1 MLQGKKILL
10 GITGGIAAYKI
21 PLLIRLLKKKGAEV
35 KVMVTPDAL
44 HFVTP
49 LTLSVLSQNPV
60 SVEPFDADD
69 GTWNSHVDMALWA
82 DLMVIAPATA
92 NTIAKMACGV
102 ADNLLLTTWLA
113 SRCPVFFAPA
123 MDLDMF
129 NHPNTRDNIRKLMQL
144 GNIQIEPGSG
154 ELASGL
160 CGEGR
165 MEEPEKMVE
174 IVEEYLR
181 RQGEFAG
188 KKVLISAGPTREP
201 IDPVRYISNYSTGRM
216 GYAIAAA
223 FAGRGAEVRL
233 VSGPVEMAI
242 NHPSVQVLPVTTAA
256 EMFDACISLW
266 DDTDIAVM
274 TAAVADFT
282 PESSV
287 AEKIAK
293 GEADGMQLNLVR
305 TADIL
310 KTLGKTKTPH
320 QYLVGFALET
330 QNEMTNARA
339 KCQNKNADLIVL
351 NSLRDAGAGFG
362 TITNKVTL
370 IPASGETVSL
380 PLMSKKEVAEKL
392 LDFINKKLND

>member
-21 PLLIRLLKKKGAEV
+21 PLLIRMLKKEGAEV
-35 KVMVTPDAL
+35 KVVATPDAL
-44 HFVTP
+44 DFVTP

-60 SVEPFDADD
+60 AVAPFNTDD
-69 GTWNSHVDMALWA
+69 GTWNSHVEMALWA
-82 DLMVIAPATA
+82 DLMIIAPATA
-92 NTIAKMACGV
+92 NTMAKMAAGI

-129 NHPNTRDNIRKLMQL
+129 NHPNTRSNIQRLMQL

-174 IVEEYLR
+174 IISQYLR
-181 RQGEFAG
+181 RCCDFSG

-223 FAGRGAEVRL
+223 FAERGAEVRL
-233 VSGPVEMAI
+233 VSGPVEMI
-242 NHPSVQVLPVTTAA
+242 VNHPSVQVLPVATAA
-256 EMFDACISLW
+256 EMFDACVSLW
-266 DDTDIAVM
+266 ADSDIAVM

-282 PESSV
+282 PESTES
-287 AEKIAK
+287 EKIAK
-293 GEADGMQLNLVR
+293 GDAHEMQLKLVK

-310 KTLGKTKTPH
+310 KSLGETKAPN

-330 QNEMTNARA
+330 QNEMANARA

-370 IPASGETVSL
+370 VPASGDTVSF
-380 PLMSKKEVAEKL
+380 PLMAKKEVAEKL
-392 LDFINKKLND
+392 LDFLKLQLNE

>member
-21 PLLIRLLKKKGAEV
+21 PLLIRLLKKRGAEV
-35 KVMVTPDAL
+35 RVVATPDAL

-60 SVEPFDADD
+60 AVAPFNPDD
-69 GTWNSHVDMALWA
+69 GTWYSHVDMALWA

-92 NTIAKMACGV
+92 NTMAKMAGGI

-123 MDLDMF
+123 MDVDMF
-129 NHPNTRDNIRKLMQL
+129 NHPCTGGNISKLMQM

-165 MEEPEKMVE
+165 MEEPEKIVE
-174 IVEEYLR
+174 LLEEYLHKR
-181 RQGEFAG
+181 NDFAG

-223 FAGRGAEVRL
+223 FAERGAEVRL
-233 VSGPVEMAI
+233 VSGPVEISI
-242 NHPSVQVLPVTTAA
+242 NHPSVQVLPVTTAG
-256 EMFDACISLW
+256 EMFEACTSLW
-266 DDTDIAVM
+266 SDSDLAVM

-282 PESSV
+282 PENRV
-287 AEKIAK
+287 TEKISK
-293 GEADGMQLNLVR
+293 GEAAGLHLNLVR
-305 TADIL
+305 TPDIL
-310 KTLGKTKTPH
+310 KTLGDTKKAN

-330 QNEMTNARA
+330 QHELENAKA
-339 KCQNKNADLIVL
+339 KCQNKKADLIVL

-362 TITNKVTL
+362 TLTNKVTL
-370 IPASGETVSL
+370 VPATGETVSL
-380 PLMSKKEVAEKL
+380 PLMSKKEVAGKL
-392 LDFINKKLND
+392 LDFIRIQLND